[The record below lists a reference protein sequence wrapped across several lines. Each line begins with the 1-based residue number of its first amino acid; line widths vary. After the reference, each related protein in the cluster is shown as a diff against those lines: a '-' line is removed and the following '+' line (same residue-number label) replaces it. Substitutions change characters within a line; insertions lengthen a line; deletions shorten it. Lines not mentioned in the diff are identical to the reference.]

1 MFNLKSL
8 AIAVAISASALV
20 STVPSA
26 DARQKVVVIEQSD
39 RGHHAR
45 DHRRDRPTARE
56 LRAHRRAE
64 ARRAEARR
72 DRRHD
77 RRHERRH
84 DRRNGSTVVVKIR

>member
-1 MFNLKSL
+1 MFNLKTI

-26 DARQKVVVIEQSD
+26 DARQKVVVIEHPHGKKHVGDYRRGRNNVSD
-39 RGHHAR
+39 Y
-45 DHRRDRPTARE
+45 
-56 LRAHRRAE
+56 RAERRAE

-77 RRHERRH
+77 RRHS
-84 DRRNGSTVVVKIR
+84 NSGVVLKIR